1 MRSLFRK
8 FREPIFVMAM
18 LGLPFGIFLAKA
30 KKGHGLN
37 LLDRALVLVIAPAER
52 SIVAAAYGAIDG
64 WQGYVA
70 LHGVRDD
77 NLRLRR
83 EVARAKAI
91 DQQAA
96 ELKAENERL
105 KHLLDYSDKQA
116 PVRMLV
122 AQVVAVG
129 ASPHSHTL
137 RIARGSS
144 DGVTRGAPVVS
155 TEGVVGTISQ
165 TTGSY
170 ADVQLIT
177 SPTSA
182 VPAISARTR
191 ARSTVKGTGDVRKC
205 RLAYALRTDDLQE
218 GDLLVTAPVTGF
230 FPKGLRIGK
239 VIDVDKRPQGMF
251 NGADVAPAVDFSRLD
266 EVMVVLDPAAA
277 PPPVIE
283 PAATVPPGTEPAA
296 TVPPATEPAAIP
308 PRATESP
315 AAAPLPA
322 TGPATT
328 AGVNP

>member
-8 FREPIFVMAM
+8 FREPIFVLAL
-18 LGLPFGIFLAKA
+18 LGLPLGVFLAKA
-30 KKGHGLN
+30 RKGHGLN
-37 LLDRALVLVIAPAER
+37 LLDRGLVFMIAPAER
-52 SIVAAAYGAIDG
+52 TLVAAAFGAVDA
-64 WQGYVA
+64 WHGYLA
-70 LHGVRDD
+70 LRGVRAD

-83 EVARAKAI
+83 EVMRAQAI

-137 RIARGSS
+137 RIARGSNE
-144 DGVTRGAPVVS
+144 GVTKGAPVIS
-155 TEGVVGTISQ
+155 PDGVVGTVAQ

-191 ARSTVKGTGDVRKC
+191 ARSTVKGTGDIRKC
-205 RLAYALRTDDLQE
+205 RLAYAMRTDDLLE

-239 VIDVDKRPQGMF
+239 VIDVDKKPQGMF
-251 NGADVAPAVDFSRLD
+251 TGADVAPAVDFSRLD
-266 EVMVVLDPAAA
+266 EVMVVLDQPAPPAPGLPADA
-277 PPPVIE
+277 PPP
-283 PAATVPPGTEPAA
+283 
-296 TVPPATEPAAIP
+296 PPAD
-308 PRATESP
+308 
-315 AAAPLPA
+315 APTA
-322 TGPATT
+322 
-328 AGVNP
+328 AGVAP

>member
-8 FREPIFVMAM
+8 FREPIFVMAL

-30 KKGHGLN
+30 RKGHGLN
-37 LLDRALVLVIAPAER
+37 LLDRALVFITAPAER
-52 SIVAAAYGAIDG
+52 SIVATAYGAIDA

-70 LHGVRDD
+70 LRGVRED

-83 EVARAKAI
+83 EVLRAQAV

-116 PVRMLV
+116 PVRLLT

-137 RIARGSS
+137 RIARGTD
-144 DGVTRGAPVVS
+144 DGVTKGAPVIS
-155 TEGVVGTISQ
+155 PEGVVGTVAQ
-165 TTGSY
+165 ATGSY

-205 RLAYALRTDDLQE
+205 RLAYALRTDDLLE
-218 GDLLVTAPVTGF
+218 GDVLITAPVTGF
-230 FPKGLRIGK
+230 FPKGLLIGK
-239 VIDVDKRPQGMF
+239 VMDVDKKPQGMF

-266 EVMVVLDPAAA
+266 EVMVVLDQPAAGA
-277 PPPVIE
+277 GHPD
-283 PAATVPPGTEPAA
+283 A
-296 TVPPATEPAAIP
+296 
-308 PRATESP
+308 
-315 AAAPLPA
+315 
-322 TGPATT
+322 GPAT
-328 AGVNP
+328 AGVAP

>member
-1 MRSLFRK
+1 VRSLFRK
-8 FREPIFVMAM
+8 FREPIFVVAL

-30 KKGHGLN
+30 KNGHGLN
-37 LLDRALVLVIAPAER
+37 LLDRALIFITAPAER
-52 SIVAAAYGAIDG
+52 SIVVTAFGAIDG
-64 WQGYVA
+64 WNGYLA
-70 LHGVRDD
+70 LHGVRED

-83 EVARAKAI
+83 EVLRAQAV

-137 RIARGSS
+137 RIARGTD
-144 DGVTRGAPVVS
+144 DGVARGMPVVS
-155 TEGVVGTISQ
+155 PDGVVGTVAQ

-205 RLAYALRTDDLQE
+205 RLAYALRTDDLLE

-239 VIDVDKRPQGMF
+239 VIDVDKKPQGMF
-251 NGADVAPAVDFSRLD
+251 NGADVAPAVDFARLD
-266 EVMVVLDPAAA
+266 EVMVVLDQPAVSNAPEPVIVPAPAQAGEAPAPAA
-277 PPPVIE
+277 PQVDK
-283 PAATVPPGTEPAA
+283 
-296 TVPPATEPAAIP
+296 
-308 PRATESP
+308 
-315 AAAPLPA
+315 
-322 TGPATT
+322 ATT
-328 AGVNP
+328 ARVAP

>member
-8 FREPIFVMAM
+8 FREPIFVMAL
-18 LGLPFGIFLAKA
+18 LGFPLGVFLAKA
-30 KKGHGLN
+30 KGGHGLN
-37 LLDRALVLVIAPAER
+37 PLDRALIFITAPAER
-52 SIVAAAYGAIDG
+52 AIVAAASGGVDA
-64 WQGYVA
+64 WQGYAA
-70 LHGVRDD
+70 LRGVRDD

-83 EVARAKAI
+83 EVVRAQAI

-137 RIARGSS
+137 RIARGSA
-144 DGVTRGAPVVS
+144 DGITKGAPVVS
-155 TEGVVGTISQ
+155 PDGVVGTIAQ
-165 TTGSY
+165 TTARY

-191 ARSTVKGTGDVRKC
+191 ARSTVKGTGDIRKC
-205 RLAYALRTDDLQE
+205 RLSYALRTDDLLE
-218 GDLLVTAPVTGF
+218 GDLLITAPVTGF

-239 VIDVDKRPQGMF
+239 VIDVDKKPQGMF
-251 NGADVAPAVDFSRLD
+251 NGADVAPSVDFSRLD
-266 EVMVVLDPAAA
+266 EVMVVLDQPLAPAPGSEPAAPEPAA
-277 PPPVIE
+277 PPPPE
-283 PAATVPPGTEPAA
+283 PAAPRPPEP
-296 TVPPATEPAAIP
+296 
-308 PRATESP
+308 
-315 AAAPLPA
+315 
-322 TGPATT
+322 T
-328 AGVNP
+328 AGAVP